1 MDKNKIQMQ
10 ALQSIKESGM
20 LEALIGVYASKL
32 GISQDDAR
40 KVIDRK
46 VNTNLESIVNLF
58 DTNVTSES
66 IKNNITNNH
75 FQLIDARS
83 SGRFLGKELEPR
95 KNLKSGH
102 IQNSINLPWNEC
114 IDSETKC
121 FLEKKVLEKKF
132 KTLKIDLT
140 KPVVFSCGS
149 GVTACIIGK
158 AFNIVTDGTV
168 CVYDG
173 SWTEWATKEQLF
185 T

>member
-66 IKNNITNNH
+66 IKNNITNTD
-75 FQLIDARS
+75 LD
-83 SGRFLGKELEPR
+83 EY
-95 KNLKSGH
+95 LKS
-102 IQNSINLPWNEC
+102 
-114 IDSETKC
+114 
-121 FLEKKVLEKKF
+121 
-132 KTLKIDLT
+132 
-140 KPVVFSCGS
+140 KPVIKG
-149 GVTACIIGK
+149 
-158 AFNIVTDGTV
+158 
-168 CVYDG
+168 
-173 SWTEWATKEQLF
+173 
-185 T
+185 